1 MKINNDKK
9 NFFKTD
15 NFTNQDTKIDR
26 IKTTD
31 INVLLNRVR
40 SDKKNKNKKIILLSI
55 TVIVSLLFFCFL
67 IY

>member
-1 MKINNDKK
+1 MKIKNDKK

-31 INVLLNRVR
+31 INILLNRVR
-40 SDKKNKNKKIILLSI
+40 LDKNKRNKKIILLSI
-55 TVIVSLLFFCFL
+55 TTILGIFLLGIL
-67 IY
+67 ML

>member
-1 MKINNDKK
+1 MKIKYDKK
-9 NFFKTD
+9 NLFKTD

-31 INVLLNRVR
+31 INILLNRVR

>member
-1 MKINNDKK
+1 MKIKNDKK

-31 INVLLNRVR
+31 INILLNRVR

>member
-1 MKINNDKK
+1 MKIKYDKK
-9 NFFKTD
+9 NLFKTD

>member
-1 MKINNDKK
+1 MKIKNDKK

-15 NFTNQDTKIDR
+15 NFTNQDTKIDG

-31 INVLLNRVR
+31 INILLNRVR
-40 SDKKNKNKKIILLSI
+40 SDKKNKNKKKILLSI

>member
-1 MKINNDKK
+1 MKIKNDKK

-31 INVLLNRVR
+31 INILLNRVR
-40 SDKKNKNKKIILLSI
+40 SDKKNKNKKKILLSI